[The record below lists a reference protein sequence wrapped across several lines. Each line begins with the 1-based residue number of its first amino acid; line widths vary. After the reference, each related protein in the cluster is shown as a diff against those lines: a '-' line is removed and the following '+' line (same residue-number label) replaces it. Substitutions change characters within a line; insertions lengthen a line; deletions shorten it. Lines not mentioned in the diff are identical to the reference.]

1 MGLNVHNNS
10 DKTTCFPPWL
20 SNHVFYKEN
29 ICETDLSG
37 VETIAQVSEIHSGE
51 SIITLSDC
59 E

>member
-1 MGLNVHNNS
+1 MIIESFFLQGKHL
-10 DKTTCFPPWL
+10 
-20 SNHVFYKEN
+20 

-37 VETIAQVSEIHSGE
+37 VETIAQVSEIPSGE